1 MTAEQTPKS
10 QETGIDAL
18 NTLLDAERA
27 ALLKGDLESIADLLP
42 AKEAL
47 IGDMN
52 DAPPDDIAAVQAL
65 GGKVRRNQ
73 LLLDGA
79 LEGIRAAVSR
89 MSAMR
94 DIRAGLETYGADGQK
109 HRIVTETDSSVEKR
123 A

>member
-1 MTAEQTPKS
+1 MTPEPTPTT
-10 QETGIDAL
+10 QDTGINAL
-18 NTLLDAERA
+18 NILLDAERA

-47 IGDMN
+47 IGTMN
-52 DAPPDDIAAVQAL
+52 DTPPDDLAAVQAL

-79 LEGIRAAVSR
+79 LEGIRAAVTR

-94 DIRAGLETYGADGQK
+94 EIREGIETYSADGQK
-109 HRIVTETDSSVEKR
+109 HRIATGTDSSVEKR

>member
-1 MTAEQTPKS
+1 MTPEKTQTP
-10 QETGIDAL
+10 QDTGIEAL

-27 ALLKGDLESIADLLP
+27 ALLQGDLESLADMLP
-42 AKEAL
+42 EKEAL
-47 IGDMN
+47 IEDMN
-52 DAPPDDIAAVQAL
+52 GAPPVDIAAVQAL

-89 MSAMR
+89 MSALREM
-94 DIRAGLETYGADGQK
+94 RAGLETYGADGQK
-109 HRIVTETDSSVEKR
+109 HRIATETDSSVEKR

>member
-1 MTAEQTPKS
+1 MTPEQTSKPQQS
-10 QETGIDAL
+10 GVEAL

-27 ALLKGDLESIADLLP
+27 ALLEGDLESIAEMLP

-47 IGDMN
+47 IEDMN
-52 DAPPDDIAAVQAL
+52 GAPPIDIEAVHAL

-79 LEGIRAAVSR
+79 LEGIRAAVAR
-89 MSAMR
+89 MSALR
-94 DIRAGLETYGADGQK
+94 ELRAGLETYGADGQK
-109 HRIVTETDSSVEKR
+109 HRIAMETDNSVEKR

>member
-1 MTAEQTPKS
+1 MTPEPTPNT
-10 QETGIDAL
+10 QDTGINAL
-18 NTLLDAERA
+18 NILLDAERA

-47 IGDMN
+47 IGTMN
-52 DAPPDDIAAVQAL
+52 DTPPDDLAAVQAL

-79 LEGIRAAVSR
+79 LEGIRAAVPR

-94 DIRAGLETYGADGQK
+94 EIREGIETYSADGQK
-109 HRIVTETDSSVEKR
+109 YRIATDTDSSVEKR

>member
-1 MTAEQTPKS
+1 MTPEKTPTL
-10 QETGIDAL
+10 QDTGIEAL

-27 ALLKGDLESIADLLP
+27 ALLQGDLESIADMLP
-42 AKEAL
+42 EKEAL
-47 IGDMN
+47 IEDMN
-52 DAPPDDIAAVQAL
+52 GAPPADIAAVQVL

-89 MSAMR
+89 MSALR
-94 DIRAGLETYGADGQK
+94 EIRAGLETYGADGQK
-109 HRIVTETDSSVEKR
+109 HRIATETDSSVEKR

>member
-1 MTAEQTPKS
+1 MTPEPTPNT
-10 QETGIDAL
+10 QDTGINAL
-18 NTLLDAERA
+18 NILLDAERA

-47 IGDMN
+47 IGTMN
-52 DAPPDDIAAVQAL
+52 DTPPDDLAAVQAL

-79 LEGIRAAVSR
+79 LEGIRAAVTR

-94 DIRAGLETYGADGQK
+94 EIREGIETYSADGQK
-109 HRIVTETDSSVEKR
+109 HRIATGTDSSVEKR